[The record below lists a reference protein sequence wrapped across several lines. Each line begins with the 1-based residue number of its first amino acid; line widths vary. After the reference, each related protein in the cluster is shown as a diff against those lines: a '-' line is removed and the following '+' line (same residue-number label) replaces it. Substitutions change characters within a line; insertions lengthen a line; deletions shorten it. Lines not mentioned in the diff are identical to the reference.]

1 MDLMRKYEEERE
13 NPEVFLKKKEREE
26 KTIRREFSRR
36 NLCNDIYTHWFV
48 LLCQSNQILFKT
60 NHFHE
65 IVQLIWMWFLF
76 ALNNEMIQM
85 KFYTFDSILIPNCQS
100 QTPTF
105 FIHFYLNYYLLVK
118 GLWIVFFFLC
128 ENYFEYLVL
137 KFKFK
142 HRLYNLRNT
151 YFIWQ

>member
-48 LLCQSNQILFKT
+48 LLCQSNQKLFKT

-65 IVQLIWMWFLF
+65 IVQLI
-76 ALNNEMIQM
+76 
-85 KFYTFDSILIPNCQS
+85 
-100 QTPTF
+100 
-105 FIHFYLNYYLLVK
+105 
-118 GLWIVFFFLC
+118 
-128 ENYFEYLVL
+128 
-137 KFKFK
+137 
-142 HRLYNLRNT
+142 
-151 YFIWQ
+151 

>member
-36 NLCNDIYTHWFV
+36 NLYNDIYTHWFV

-65 IVQLIWMWFLF
+65 IVQLI
-76 ALNNEMIQM
+76 
-85 KFYTFDSILIPNCQS
+85 
-100 QTPTF
+100 
-105 FIHFYLNYYLLVK
+105 
-118 GLWIVFFFLC
+118 
-128 ENYFEYLVL
+128 
-137 KFKFK
+137 
-142 HRLYNLRNT
+142 
-151 YFIWQ
+151 